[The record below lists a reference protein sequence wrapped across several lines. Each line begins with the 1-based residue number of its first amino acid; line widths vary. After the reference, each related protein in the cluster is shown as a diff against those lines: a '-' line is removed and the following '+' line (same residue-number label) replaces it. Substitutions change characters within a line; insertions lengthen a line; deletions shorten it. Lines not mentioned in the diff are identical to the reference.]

1 MLEMQMEI
9 DILRETI
16 KVIKKDPG
24 VNRKNLNNREKT
36 TIVDAL
42 KNRYLL
48 SQLLSILHLSRSSYY
63 YQEATRKKPNKY
75 TRLRVR
81 IAELFAEN
89 RKCYGYRRIH
99 ALLQREGIT
108 VSDKVVRRI
117 MSEENLVITVKYN
130 SYQDEVSPAVPNL
143 IRSDFHAEQPNSKWL
158 TDITEF
164 AIPAGKVYL
173 SPIVDCFDGMVCAW
187 SISVSPDAKLVN
199 EMLEKAIDTLQSD
212 ENPTVHSDRGC
223 HYRWPSWIQRMD
235 EAGLTRSMSKKGC
248 TGDNAACEGFFWKT
262 KKKMFYNKDWPGVN
276 IFEFMQEL
284 NDYISR
290 YNEERIKT

>member
-42 KNRYLL
+42 KNRYSL

-63 YQEATRKKPNKY
+63 NQEATRKKPNKY
-75 TRLRVR
+75 TRLRVC

-108 VSDKVVRRI
+108 VSDKVVRHI
-117 MSEENLVITVKYN
+117 MSEENLVVTVKRRG
-130 SYQDEVSPAVPNL
+130 STTPIRMRFPQLFL
-143 IRSDFHAEQPNSKWL
+143 I
-158 TDITEF
+158 
-164 AIPAGKVYL
+164 
-173 SPIVDCFDGMVCAW
+173 
-187 SISVSPDAKLVN
+187 
-199 EMLEKAIDTLQSD
+199 
-212 ENPTVHSDRGC
+212 
-223 HYRWPSWIQRMD
+223 
-235 EAGLTRSMSKKGC
+235 
-248 TGDNAACEGFFWKT
+248 
-262 KKKMFYNKDWPGVN
+262 
-276 IFEFMQEL
+276 
-284 NDYISR
+284 
-290 YNEERIKT
+290 

>member
-1 MLEMQMEI
+1 M
-9 DILRETI
+9 
-16 KVIKKDPG
+16 
-24 VNRKNLNNREKT
+24 
-36 TIVDAL
+36 
-42 KNRYLL
+42 

-89 RKCYGYRRIH
+89 QKCYGYRRIH

-117 MSEENLVITVKYN
+117 MSEENLVVTVKRRRKYN

-158 TDITEF
+158 TDF
-164 AIPAGKVYL
+164 AIPSGKVYL

-199 EMLEKAIDTLQSD
+199 EM
-212 ENPTVHSDRGC
+212 DRL
-223 HYRWPSWIQRMD
+223 H
-235 EAGLTRSMSKKGC
+235 
-248 TGDNAACEGFFWKT
+248 
-262 KKKMFYNKDWPGVN
+262 
-276 IFEFMQEL
+276 
-284 NDYISR
+284 
-290 YNEERIKT
+290 